1 MQPLLM
7 RAGPGTGKAWM
18 CKQAVW
24 MLADRLQHTNDWKG
38 IRLVPLV
45 MYVQQI
51 IYLLRDTKEGDEN
64 NIHGR
69 ALMDKY
75 CQEVHPKHAEMLNQ
89 AWDMR
94 GMIIILD
101 GVDEA
106 AGLRALIEDFVL
118 NALVASGNRVMIT
131 SRIEGIANLEP
142 YQACNFSVLDL
153 KELSNEQQRIVIRT
167 QMDGNEFFDHLLA
180 CGCCTSC

>member
-1 MQPLLM
+1 MGHA
-7 RAGPGTGKAWM
+7 RD
-18 CKQAVW
+18 
-24 MLADRLQHTNDWKG
+24 DR
-38 IRLVPLV
+38 
-45 MYVQQI
+45 
-51 IYLLRDTKEGDEN
+51 
-64 NIHGR
+64 
-69 ALMDKY
+69 
-75 CQEVHPKHAEMLNQ
+75 
-89 AWDMR
+89 
-94 GMIIILD
+94 IILD

-153 KELSNEQQRIVIRT
+153 KELSNWQQRIVIRT

-180 CGCCTSC
+180 LDAGQSC